1 MRELLKNGYRAM
13 KRPSGHDISEKFN
26 WDNGASIPPNLLA
39 LANTESNGYYL
50 RYCKEKGISPHPA
63 RFPAGIPEFFIRML
77 TDPGDLVV
85 DPFAGSCVTGEVCE
99 HLERK
104 WICIELVKDYLEGA
118 IGRFQRPTRAMQ
130 YDLLNA
136 QSGVSSYYKVPRPG
150 ALWNDFRGESL
161 PADGGKKRNLRPSR
175 KVARAT

>member
-1 MRELLKNGYRAM
+1 
-13 KRPSGHDISEKFN
+13 
-26 WDNGASIPPNLLA
+26 
-39 LANTESNGYYL
+39 
-50 RYCKEKGISPHPA
+50 
-63 RFPAGIPEFFIRML
+63 ML

-118 IGRFQRPTRAMQ
+118 IGRFQRPTRATQ
-130 YDLLNA
+130 YELLNA
-136 QSGVSSYYKVPRPG
+136 TSGLSSYYKVPRPG

-175 KVARAT
+175 KAARAT